1 MALASA
7 HFGQADV
14 LRRLRLAEQQQE
26 TNERYAQGATIGAA
40 GVTLKDDGAI
50 VVLNQNGT
58 AVVRLGRLADGSY
71 GAAAINSQ
79 GQEVPLSKLFFSEQS
94 TRAETNINVTGDSAD
109 PRVLQRIGPTISAYE
124 IGDSGRLRI
133 DVSAVFTRSQV
144 AIAGQPPAF
153 YFGVYV
159 DGPSSRTPL
168 NDMLISVQ
176 NPSLINGGTTVAG
189 ATVGC
194 SATFFVEDLT
204 PGTYSIQMAFQTGQS
219 RTITVTSRELI
230 VRTY

>member
-40 GVTLKDDGAI
+40 GVTIKDDGAI

-79 GQEVPLSKLFFSEQS
+79 GQEVPLSKLFFNDRSIR
-94 TRAETNINVTGDSAD
+94 TETNLVVNGSNTDV
-109 PRVLQRIGPTISAYE
+109 RVLQRVGPTIDAYE
-124 IGDSGRLRI
+124 VGEGGRLKI
-133 DVSAVFTRSQV
+133 DVSVVLSRAVV
-144 AIAGQPPAF
+144 PVAGQSTSMA
-153 YFGVYV
+153 FGVYI
-159 DGPSSRTPL
+159 DGPSSKDPVIDNLWATAGFFASDGP
-168 NDMLISVQ
+168 NEA
-176 NPSLINGGTTVAG
+176 GTTVG
-189 ATVGC
+189 TTG
-194 SATFFVEDLT
+194 TFYVSGLA
-204 PGTYSIQMAFQTGQS
+204 PGTYSVVLGMQTGTGRS
-219 RTITVTSRELI
+219 FTCLSRELL
-230 VRTY
+230 VRSV